1 MLNLIWAGFI
11 LTALATAAWQGFV
24 LGHPEIFGQLTKAM
38 FDSAK
43 TGFDIA
49 IALSGVMTLWLGI
62 MQIGERAGFVQAI
75 ARLLGPL
82 FARLFPEIPP
92 GHPALGSMSMNIAA
106 NMLGLDNAATPMGL
120 KAMQELQA
128 LNPHKDTASN
138 AQILFLVINTASV
151 TLFPVTVFAYRA
163 QMGAANPTDVF
174 IPILLATYVS
184 TLSGLI
190 LTALIQR
197 LKLFDPVVLAYL
209 GGMSALVA
217 GGAWWFLR
225 LPPAEMQ
232 AQSALLSNATLMLLI
247 GAFIV
252 GALLKK
258 VDVYEAFIDGAKD
271 GFNTSVRIIPYLVAM
286 LVAIALLRASGA
298 MELAIGALRGLVAG
312 GGFDARWVDG
322 LPTGIMKTLSG
333 GGAKALMLDAMHT
346 QGADSF
352 AGRLVSVI
360 QGSSETTF
368 YVLAVYFGSVGIR
381 RTRYA
386 AGCGLFADVVGFAA
400 AVAVTYAFFG

>member
-1 MLNLIWAGFI
+1 
-11 LTALATAAWQGFV
+11 V